1 MDTALQQLDL
11 CSWQTLQEKFDKHP
25 EVTHS
30 KIELE
35 RLLDELDRYKTFFDL
50 GEREV
55 LLQENMDLRNHL
67 HTCLECDTPGPAKN
81 RRLSLT
87 STAIRESAADL
98 GLLGGIVPSGHS
110 VSGEGLETDQLVNE
124 RMLWQE
130 RELEW
135 LTLMEEMQAESEKW
149 RLLAD
154 KRKVDADGEKRYF
167 PSSDGASLAIS
178 IILFQRYPSRR
189 FWYSE
194 HDASIHRIV
203 VLNV

>member
-1 MDTALQQLDL
+1 MFV
-11 CSWQTLQEKFDKHP
+11 SQTLQEKFDKHP

-55 LLQENMDLRNHL
+55 LMQENMELRNHL
-67 HTCLECDTPGPAKN
+67 QTYLECDTPGPAKN

-87 STAIRESAADL
+87 SKAIRESAADL
-98 GLLGGIVPSGHS
+98 SLLRTAVPDGPP
-110 VSGEGLETDQLVNE
+110 VSCEGFETGQLENE

-154 KRKVDADGEKRYF
+154 KRRVELDGEKRYVRRDSRF
-167 PSSDGASLAIS
+167 GSWMGLLWLLR
-178 IILFQRYPSRR
+178 LFVLKYLPRRRSWIQRMMLV
-189 FWYSE
+189 F
-194 HDASIHRIV
+194 
-203 VLNV
+203 L